1 MTQIIVVSGLSG
13 AGKSTALHTL
23 EDLGFF
29 CIDNLPTV
37 LAAETARA
45 CESGGIERIALGI
58 DVRVGAF
65 LGSFGEMLEA
75 LRADPSRTISVL
87 FLDAADEAILR
98 RFSETRRPHPL
109 NMIEGTSA
117 LALLDGIRMERERLA
132 SLRGRADIVLDTTRS
147 SVHELRRQVID
158 RLGPASGTAPRMQTR
173 ILSFGFKYGPPVD
186 ADIILDVRFIE
197 NPYFVP
203 NLKALPGTDR
213 QVADFVL
220 NRDDTKEFLDKAE
233 ALLGFT
239 LPRYEK
245 EGKSYLTIGIGCTG
259 GRHRSVAI
267 SEELGRRLGKLGHV
281 TVAHRDLANDVS
293 RNTGRFS
300 QTELRG
306 LAVPSLP
313 PPKK

>member
-29 CIDNLPTV
+29 CIDNLPPV

-45 CESGGIERIALGI
+45 CERGGIERIALGI

-75 LRADPSRTISVL
+75 LRADSTRVVSVI
-87 FLDAADEAILR
+87 FFDAADEALLR

-117 LALLDGIRMERERLA
+117 LALLDGIRLERERLA
-132 SLRGRADIVLDTTRS
+132 SLRGRADMVLDTTRT
-147 SVHELRRQVID
+147 SVHELRRQVLE
-158 RLGPASGTAPRMQTR
+158 RLGPASGTAPRMHTR
-173 ILSFGFKYGPPVD
+173 VVSFGFKYGPPVD
-186 ADIILDVRFIE
+186 ADIVLDVRFIE

-203 NLKALPGTDR
+203 NLKNLPGTD
-213 QVADFVL
+213 VDVSTFVL
-220 NRDDTKEFLDKAE
+220 ERDETKQFLDRAE
-233 ALLGFT
+233 ALLAFT

-267 SEELGRRLGKLGHV
+267 SEELGKRLGTLGPV
-281 TVAHRDLANDVS
+281 TVAHRDLTNDVG
-293 RNTGRFS
+293 RNTGRYS

-306 LAVPSLP
+306 LTAPSLP